1 MNRQLQID
9 QFVLL
14 AHQLAFEKL
23 KAKPER
29 LTEVVRVLANWKA
42 QNGVTRSDSLLA
54 EWQTLLGGTLT
65 QLEDIMTAA
74 TDRATLLRSVSPMS
88 ILITPQER
96 TQLIQQVRGQA

>member
-29 LTEVVRVLANWKA
+29 LSEVMAVLANWKA
-42 QNGVTRSDSLLA
+42 RNGATRSDHLLTKWQMLLA
-54 EWQTLLGGTLT
+54 GTVM
-65 QLEDIMTAA
+65 QLEQVI
-74 TDRATLLRSVSPMS
+74 TDTSDQSTLLRSVSPMS
-88 ILITPQER
+88 VLITPLER
-96 TQLIQQVRGQA
+96 TNLLKQIRGVA